1 MPVEGVT
8 GNTLDISLSP
18 DGTYTVT
25 MFDEFGCYGSA
36 DITIVGIAE
45 NTSADPV
52 LFPNPVTSESRLQLP
67 AGVWNIRMYD
77 STGRLISGNNRA
89 QGVASLSAQPLNP
102 GYYLLRATNESGD
115 EWTIPFILK

>member
-1 MPVEGVT
+1 
-8 GNTLDISLSP
+8 
-18 DGTYTVT
+18 
-25 MFDEFGCYGSA
+25 
-36 DITIVGIAE
+36 
-45 NTSADPV
+45 
-52 LFPNPVTSESRLQLP
+52 VTSESRLQLP